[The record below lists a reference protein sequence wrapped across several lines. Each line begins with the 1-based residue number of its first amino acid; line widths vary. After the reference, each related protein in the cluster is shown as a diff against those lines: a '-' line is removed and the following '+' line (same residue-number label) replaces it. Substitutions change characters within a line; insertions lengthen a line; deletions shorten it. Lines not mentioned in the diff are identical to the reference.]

1 MVLVAIAA
9 ALAVLSAGPASA
21 APVDP
26 EPVPPVLPPPVSDTD
41 GPTVAEAAR
50 LVPAWA
56 VPAGTVSG
64 DALYFAGAVYHA
76 ETRVGGADRVGLV
89 RRDTGTGDRLP
100 FAAKAVP
107 GFDIATPVTD
117 GDSVLTITP
126 GDGVV
131 RAYRPD
137 GRPRWTATIPGD
149 QRASWVLATGGLV
162 LAAAEFRCGH
172 HEGDVCE
179 RTVLHA
185 FRAGTGRRTWT
196 REIAGGSP
204 VAVAAGDRI
213 AVRTR
218 QDDDALYG
226 DDVVEP
232 GEEPPSFVDDSPSL
246 VTVLTR
252 TGERVW
258 RKAVADGGD
267 LAADARTVHV
277 AGERFCAYRAR
288 DGRRLW
294 CAPKGHRH
302 HDVTVA
308 DGRVYAGVDDLT
320 VPDDHRVAA
329 FDARTGRRL
338 WTAPGAYPYGPI
350 TVGNGVVWLQSNTDM
365 PVTVLLGLRADD
377 GRELRRLPLGEYS
390 SGGVA
395 LGVGRVF
402 LLRGGDT
409 VAAFR

>member
-1 MVLVAIAA
+1 MRKIALAA
-9 ALAVLSAGPASA
+9 ALVVLTAAPASA

-26 EPVPPVLPPPVSDTD
+26 EPVPPPLPPPVSDTD

-50 LVPAWA
+50 LVPAWT
-56 VPAGTVSG
+56 VPAGTVTG
-64 DALYFAGAVYHA
+64 DPLYFAGAVYHA
-76 ETRVGGADRVGLV
+76 ATRVGGADRVGLV
-89 RRDTGTGDRLP
+89 RRDTGTGRRLP
-100 FAAKAVP
+100 FAARSVP
-107 GFDIATPVTD
+107 GFDIASPVTD
-117 GDSVLTITP
+117 GDSVFTITP

-137 GRPRWTATIPGD
+137 GRPRWTAALPGD
-149 QRASWVLATGGLV
+149 QRASWVLTAGGLV

-185 FRAGTGRRTWT
+185 FRAGTGGRAWT

-204 VAVAAGDRI
+204 IAAAAGDRL

-218 QDDDALYG
+218 QDDDDLYG
-226 DDVVEP
+226 DDVIPP
-232 GEEPPSFVDDSPSL
+232 GEEAPSFVDNSPSL
-246 VTVLTR
+246 VTVLTL
-252 TGERVW
+252 TGRRVW
-258 RKAVADGGD
+258 QKAVRDGGD
-267 LAADARTVHV
+267 LAADATAVHV
-277 AGERFCAYRAR
+277 AGERFCAYRAT
-288 DGRRLW
+288 DGKRLW
-294 CAPKGHRH
+294 CAPKGRRY
-302 HDVTVA
+302 HDLTAA
-308 DGRVYAGVDDLT
+308 DGRVYAGVDDVE

-329 FDARTGRRL
+329 FDARTGRRW

-365 PVTVLLGLRADD
+365 PVTHLLGLRADD
-377 GRELRRLPLGEYS
+377 GRELRRLSLGEFS

-402 LLRGGDT
+402 LLRGSDT